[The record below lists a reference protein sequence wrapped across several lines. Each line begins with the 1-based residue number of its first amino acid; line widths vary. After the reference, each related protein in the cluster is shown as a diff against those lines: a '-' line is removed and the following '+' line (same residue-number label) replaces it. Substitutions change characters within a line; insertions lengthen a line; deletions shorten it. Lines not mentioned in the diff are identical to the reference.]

1 MYLGA
6 PYTFNKTS
14 LLLIKK
20 NVCGN
25 MLEAE
30 TYIQCQSNYYNNNGS
45 REFGYQIQ
53 HTLSKYQRTV
63 HLLEQNHQKIYIVT
77 TQIDKMFRI
86 LPTHYVHASKF
97 PDLESYVI
105 KN

>member
-30 TYIQCQSNYYNNNGS
+30 TYIQCQCKMKNQIIIITMVQGNLDTKYN
-45 REFGYQIQ
+45 
-53 HTLSKYQRTV
+53 T
-63 HLLEQNHQKIYIVT
+63 
-77 TQIDKMFRI
+77 
-86 LPTHYVHASKF
+86 PF
-97 PDLESYVI
+97 PNINAPSI
-105 KN
+105 F